1 MRYTPERSLFED
13 FFNTGM
19 NTNGL
24 MRTDIRKKDGN
35 YALDIELPGYKKE
48 DIQIS
53 LFNGSLTVKATRNE
67 TSEEKNE
74 KGEVLRSERSYGS
87 VSRTFY
93 VGDTIKDTDVHAAYD
108 NGILTIT
115 VPTAEKKEAETKK
128 FIGIE

>member
-1 MRYTPERSLFED
+1 MRYVPERSLFED

-19 NTNGL
+19 NSNGL
-24 MRTDIRKKDGN
+24 MRTDIYKKDGN
-35 YALDIELPGYKKE
+35 YLLDIELPGFKKE

-53 LFNGSLTVKATRNE
+53 LFNGSLTIRAAHNE
-67 TSEEKNE
+67 TTEEKNA
-74 KGEVLRSERSYGS
+74 KGEVVRSERNYGS